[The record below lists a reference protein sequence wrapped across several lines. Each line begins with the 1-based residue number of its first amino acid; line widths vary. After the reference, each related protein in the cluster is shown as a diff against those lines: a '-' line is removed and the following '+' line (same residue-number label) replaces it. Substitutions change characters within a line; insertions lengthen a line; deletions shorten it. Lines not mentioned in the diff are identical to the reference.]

1 MRRNQW
7 IQAYKNAPWR
17 KQLQFI
23 GVFSGTVIF
32 IAIVAGVYLNVTA
45 RAATLG
51 REIQDLQEKKE
62 ILQRDIEDMR
72 TSLAYLTTNE
82 EMERRAIEAGFVLIE
97 PGTPEYYQYED
108 YGGKETAQL
117 APEGQQTLPSVFLL
131 PREYTISLFE
141 WIQETI
147 YLIGIQ
153 TGAQSGGN
161 VP

>member
-1 MRRNQW
+1 MRRNHW

-32 IAIVAGVYLNVTA
+32 IAIIAGVYLNITA

-51 REIQDLQEKKE
+51 REIQYLQESKE
-62 ILQRDIEDMR
+62 SLQRDIEDMK
-72 TSLAYLTTNE
+72 TGLAYLTTNK
-82 EMERRAIEAGFVLIE
+82 EMERRALEAGFILIE
-97 PGTPEYYQYED
+97 PGTPEYYQYQD
-108 YGGKETAQL
+108 YGGKPTAQL
-117 APEGQQTLPSVFLL
+117 APEGRQSLPNIFVL

-161 VP
+161 SP